1 MSRIKIAVLIS
12 GGGTNLQSLIDYENL
27 GGDIGL
33 VVSNRE
39 DAYGLVRADKA
50 GIESVFL
57 NSKGKTNLEYDTEL
71 LNLFKER
78 GIGLVVLAGYLKIIT
93 SVLINEY
100 ANKII
105 NIRPSLIP
113 SFCGNGYYGLRVH
126 ESAIEYGVKFSG
138 ATTHFVNEETDGGP
152 IIMQDVVA
160 ISDDDTAESLQKKV
174 LNIEHKILSESVKA
188 FCENR
193 IEIVGRTVKIRRD

>member
-12 GGGTNLQSLIDYENL
+12 GGGTNLQSLIDYKDL
-27 GGDIGL
+27 GGDIDL
-33 VVSNRE
+33 VVSNHK
-39 DAYGLVRADKA
+39 DAYGLVRAEKS
-50 GIESVFL
+50 GIESVYL
-57 NSKGKTNLEYDTEL
+57 DSKGKTNIEYDTEL
-71 LNLFKER
+71 LELFKDR
-78 GIGLVVLAGYLKIIT
+78 GIKLVVLAGYLKIIT
-93 SVLINEY
+93 KVLIDEY

-105 NIRPSLIP
+105 NIHPSLIP

-126 ESAIEYGVKFSG
+126 EAAIEYGVKFSG

-152 IIMQDVVA
+152 IIMQDVVE

-174 LNIEHKILSESVKA
+174 LDIEHRILSESVRA